1 MKRYTAVA
9 LIAGVVLSGCA
20 KSSEFN
26 SEEAENEG
34 VAKVE
39 NDQVIL
45 TAQAA
50 QRIGIQTVPATRRT
64 IPYAAVFYDE
74 NGKAFTFTS
83 PSRLTYVQ
91 TPVTVA
97 YVKDHEAVLRRGP
110 KPGTPV
116 VTVGSAELLG
126 TANGVEE
133 E

>member
-1 MKRYTAVA
+1 MKRFTAVA

-20 KSSEFN
+20 KSSEFD

-50 QRIGIQTVPATRRT
+50 QRIGVKTAPATERT

-74 NGKAFTFTS
+74 NGKAYAFTS
-83 PSRLTYVQ
+83 PGRLTYVQ

-97 YVKDHEAVLRRGP
+97 YVKGGQAVLRRGP
-110 KPGTPV
+110 KAGTPV

-126 TANGVEE
+126 TAHGVEE

>member
-1 MKRYTAVA
+1 MKRSAA
-9 LIAGVVLSGCA
+9 LLLIAGVVLSGCA
-20 KSSEFN
+20 KSSEFD

-45 TAQAA
+45 TRQAA
-50 QRIGIQTVPATRRT
+50 QRIGIETAPAKSGS

-74 NGKAFTFTS
+74 NGKAYTFTS
-83 PSRLTYVQ
+83 PARLTYVQ

-97 YVKDHEAVLRRGP
+97 TVKDHQALLKRGP
-110 KPGTPV
+110 KAGTPV
-116 VTVGSAELLG
+116 VTVGAAELLG
-126 TANGVEE
+126 TAHGVEE